1 MLDRLF
7 MSKMN
12 KTGKILYFVGQFVLL
27 GLIALVIFGVMGV
40 DFEDGYIG
48 FIIAVIASA
57 VGWGVLCMIIWPAR
71 KKTDASATS
80 PPAAGADQQ
89 AGQ

>member
-27 GLIALVIFGVMGV
+27 GLIALVIFGVLGV

-57 VGWGVLCMIIWPAR
+57 VGWGVLCMVIWPAQ
-71 KKTDASATS
+71 KKTDTSATS
-80 PPAAGADQQ
+80 PPEAGTDQK